1 MIEIADDAVQVK
13 IGESVYTVRGTFGA
27 MYRAVKLSDQ
37 AAQLLGG
44 ENNPDAIMA
53 TMDETK
59 ALILDATDIP
69 EAVFQLL
76 SYGQIRQL
84 VDVIRGAMVEQ
95 PGKN

>member
-1 MIEIADDAVQVK
+1 MIEIADDAVAVK
-13 IGESVYTVRGTFGA
+13 IGEAVYHVRGTFGA

-37 AAQLLGG
+37 AAQLGG

-53 TMDETK
+53 TMNEAK
-59 ALILDATDIP
+59 ALIMDATDIP
-69 EAVFQLL
+69 ESVFNRL

-84 VDVIRGAMVEQ
+84 MDVIRGAMVEQ

>member
-37 AAQLLGG
+37 AAQLGG
-44 ENNPDAIMA
+44 ENNPYAIMA

-69 EAVFQLL
+69 EAVFQRL

-84 VDVIRGAMVEQ
+84 MDVIRGAMVEQ